1 MRYWR
6 SVRFRIIF
14 GFLLIVAPLVL
25 FLMYNN
31 LYAARIVRAQLSAN
45 YGSLIRTEVN
55 ANDTLLKSTYNFLI
69 QLGTSN
75 DSEMLSLKTLPVS
88 DPEYTFAKVRLYNR
102 FLIDT
107 NYYKMVDTFF
117 VYLTK
122 ESSYPLYATQ
132 NINKS
137 SALNLLL
144 STYSSEFIADKPLQ
158 SDRWETI
165 TTQDGDAYLVK
176 AIDIG
181 FGMLDGALVRTDT
194 LNQTLASLDVGSEGS
209 VFIMD
214 GGGSLLS
221 SIRLPDRLD
230 RDFRKAVLHMN
241 PGADT
246 LRWKN
251 KNYLV
256 LTEASQYSDIRYVV
270 VTPESYILKN
280 LPMLQKMLYYWVPLL
295 SVMALC
301 GYLLYLQRF
310 LFRPLTGLIGGMRK
324 LGYGMLDVRLPAQA
338 ADTREFSLMT
348 TTFNEMARQ
357 IEALKIDVYEEQ
369 LRVQKAEYKH
379 LQMQIN
385 PHFYMNT
392 LNIIYNMA
400 ALKDYA
406 SVQKMSLHLA
416 DYFRFLMHGD
426 RTTVLLESELAH
438 IHHYLEIQKLRYVDM
453 LDYEIS
459 VPSGHLK
466 LNISPLLLQPFVE
479 NAIVHGL
486 ARRQPDGTPFRVLI
500 RSEEAAD
507 AQVPY
512 IRVLISDNGPGFP
525 PALLEALDAGISA
538 DGMGEKHLGIWNVL
552 RRYRIMYG
560 EQEGIQFRNSPEGGA
575 VVEVM
580 LPFQQQSTFQE
591 MHTGITQQETGD
603 NDDGKDAGG
612 R

>member
-6 SVRFRIIF
+6 SMRFRIVF

-55 ANDTLLKSTYNFLI
+55 ANDALLKSTYNFLI
-69 QLGTSN
+69 QLGTAN

-88 DPEYTFAKVRLYNR
+88 DPEYTLAKVRLYNR

-122 ESSYPLYATQ
+122 ESSYPLYSTQ

-137 SALNLLL
+137 NALNLLL
-144 STYSSEFIADKPLQ
+144 SSYSAEFIANEPLQ
-158 SDRWETI
+158 SDRWETV
-165 TTQDGDAYLVK
+165 TMQDGDSYLIK

-194 LNQTLASLDVGSEGS
+194 LNQTLAALDVGPEGS

-214 GGGSLLS
+214 GGGGLLS
-221 SIRLPDRLD
+221 SIQLPDRLD
-230 RDFRKAVLHMN
+230 SDFRTAVLHMKS
-241 PGADT
+241 GADT
-246 LRWKN
+246 LQWKN
-251 KNYLV
+251 RNYLV
-256 LTEASQYSDIRYVV
+256 LTEASQYSDILYVV

-280 LPMLQKMLYYWVPLL
+280 LPLLQKMLYYWVPLL

-357 IEALKIDVYEEQ
+357 IEALKIDIYEEQ

-400 ALKDYA
+400 ALRDYA

-426 RTTVLLESELAH
+426 RTTVPLESELAH
-438 IHHYLEIQKLRYVDM
+438 IRHYLEIQKLRYVDM
-453 LDYEIS
+453 LDYEINM
-459 VPSGHLK
+459 PPGHLK

-486 ARRQPDGTPFRVLI
+486 TRRQQDGTPFRVLI
-500 RSEEAAD
+500 CSEDAAD
-507 AQVPY
+507 APAPY

-525 PALLEALDAGISA
+525 PALLEALDSGIFA
-538 DGMGEKHLGIWNVL
+538 DGMGERHLGIWNVL

-560 EQEGIQFRNSPEGGA
+560 EQAGLLFRNSPEGGA
-575 VVEVM
+575 VVEVL
-580 LPFQQQSTFQE
+580 LPFQQQGTFQE
-591 MHTGITQQETGD
+591 MHTGITQQETEDNGD
-603 NDDGKDAGG
+603 GTDAGS